1 MPAWLHSLLLF
12 ALCAGC
18 GGLGALL
25 GLGGGI
31 MVVPLLVFGYG
42 LDFSQAA
49 ASSLVGCLATSAAGS
64 LGLER
69 SQRVNYAL
77 VAELE
82 VFTALGA
89 LGAAALAPQIPPAL
103 LALLF
108 GAVTL
113 IAAWKIV
120 RRELWRK
127 APGSAVPST
136 DAAPASR
143 EDAFPA
149 LGPGRHALAWA
160 LSCLA
165 GAISSLLGIGGGPV
179 KVPLQTEVLRQPLP
193 VALANSNLM
202 VGITAAFGA
211 AVYYG
216 SGLIRPEETAAVCL
230 GMAGGAYLGGRLA
243 PRVHTRLLAGAFVL
257 VLGYLAARML
267 WTALRSV
274 V

>member
-1 MPAWLHSLLLF
+1 MPPWLHSLLLF
-12 ALCAGC
+12 VLCAGC

-89 LGAAALAPQIPPAL
+89 LGAAALALKIPPAL
-103 LALLF
+103 LSLLF

-120 RRELWRK
+120 RRELWRQ
-127 APGSAVPST
+127 ARSPQPAAEASPAEPGDALPTIST
-136 DAAPASR
+136 A
-143 EDAFPA
+143 
-149 LGPGRHALAWA
+149 RHALAWA
-160 LSCLA
+160 LCVLA
-165 GAISSLLGIGGGPV
+165 GGISSLLGIGGGPI